1 MSKSIE
7 ILGCLG
13 ILLVLAAITLIF
25 NWGLIEVG
33 VDRGSFILKAL
44 SAAIVGL
51 YFLPLWR
58 WFQKQ
63 LQKG

>member
-1 MSKSIE
+1 MSKSTE

-13 ILLVLAAITLIF
+13 ILLVLAAITLIL

-33 VDRGSFILKAL
+33 VDRDSFILKVLMPAF
-44 SAAIVGL
+44 VGL
-51 YFLPLWR
+51 SFLPLWR

-63 LQKG
+63 VQ